1 MIQPPNVTLKMMGN
15 INIIVNKTTAW
26 TASVYATQFMPPS
39 HSKPKM
45 IAPIMITGAGLLVG
59 TPKMVL
65 KLWLIA
71 ESCTTRYRISG
82 TGAKSFVSF

>member
-1 MIQPPNVTLKMMGN
+1 MGN
-15 INIIVNKTTAW
+15 ISIMVNRTTAW
-26 TASVYATQFMPPS
+26 IASVYATQFMPPS

-59 TPKMVL
+59 TPKIVL

-82 TGAKSFVSF
+82 TGAKSFVSFLSEAMKRSIL